1 MAMMRTL
8 RAQGAE
14 ELRTLVEA
22 EYSPGDRLP
31 PEAELARRIGLSRN
45 TLREAIGLLAAEGLV
60 ERKWGVGTTVREPHA
75 PAVFSVT
82 DVSPVRDVIRA
93 AGHRGAL
100 KQCMIEAGTADEELA
115 TTLGMKVG
123 TAIWVIGR
131 TFTIDDVPAI
141 QMQDFMAQTIA
152 GTLLDPSPLDDFD
165 VDMVGLIKDQT
176 GQILTRMEGK
186 IDAIPAKDSSL
197 WQGQDDD
204 AGPLVQ
210 ISQTCFTDDGTPLVV
225 TVAQFNSR
233 IVDLTIKRS
242 FSL

>member
-8 RAQGAE
+8 RAQGAA

-22 EYSPGDRLP
+22 EYRPGDRLP
-31 PEAELARRIGLSRN
+31 PESELARRIGLSRN

-60 ERKWGVGTTVREPHA
+60 ERKWGVGTTVRDPHT

-82 DVSPVRDVIRA
+82 DVSPVRDVIRG

-100 KQCMIEAGTADEELA
+100 KQCTIEPGTAEDRAA
-115 TTLGMKVG
+115 TTLGLKPGSAVW
-123 TAIWVIGR
+123 IIER

-141 QMQDFMAQTIA
+141 LMQDVMAQTIA
-152 GTLLDPSPLDDFD
+152 GTLLDPSPLEDFD

-176 GQILTRMEGK
+176 GQVLTRMEGK
-186 IDAIPAKDSSL
+186 IDAIPAAVSSL
-197 WQGQDDD
+197 MQGQDDD
-204 AGPLVQ
+204 QGPLVQ
-210 ISQTCFTDDGTPLVV
+210 ISQTCFTDDGTALVY
-225 TVAQFNSR
+225 TVAQFNTR
-233 IVDLTIKRS
+233 IVDLTVKRS